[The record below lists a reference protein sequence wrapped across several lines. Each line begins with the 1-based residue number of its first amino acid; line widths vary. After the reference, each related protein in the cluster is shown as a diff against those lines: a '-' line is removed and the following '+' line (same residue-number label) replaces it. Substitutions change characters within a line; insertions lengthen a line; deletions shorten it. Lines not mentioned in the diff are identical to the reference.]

1 MDPEIATKLRAEF
14 AQGETWGWQRA
25 LCAQATFWDSKCH
38 ARLTDLSDRQILIA
52 LIWANFY
59 ASQWASALRLRCD
72 ETRLWKRHFV
82 PLVAVEL
89 AELRRKQHGGYRSF
103 KRQVSNSK
111 LDRKT
116 PDKRRPSRIRVKPIN

>member
-25 LCAQATFWDSKCH
+25 LCAQATFWDSKRH
-38 ARLTDLSDRQILIA
+38 TRLTDLSDRQILIA

-72 ETRLWKRHFV
+72 ETRLWKRHFA
-82 PLVAVEL
+82 PLAKEGGPFT
-89 AELRRKQHGGYRSF
+89 LRLPLRSA
-103 KRQVSNSK
+103 RQRNSK
-111 LDRKT
+111 
-116 PDKRRPSRIRVKPIN
+116 RRLNRSRS